1 MRKLFVLT
9 IAFFLLIFYSNLIAS
24 EKVENYK
31 YLKNLIFGY
40 NSTENFASM
49 PLQEGGKIV
58 GGLKS
63 YKKAILLSGILPGA
77 GEIYNGSFIKGCV
90 FIGVEVLGWSLYFTD
105 NSKGKDIEDEF
116 HRFADTYW
124 SEERYLYYLE
134 LYRQQYGKDPTNLT
148 HELPE
153 EKTQQYYE
161 MIGKYDQFVC
171 GWEDCDEWDGYS
183 SKRLNYEDERYQS
196 NKYLKRALTVTSII
210 FVNRII
216 SLIDTIW
223 GVKSYNDKIRSEN
236 VINLIP
242 VKHNDEIIPSIS
254 FRLKW

>member
-1 MRKLFVLT
+1 MRKIFILKVP
-9 IAFFLLIFYSNLIAS
+9 FFLLIFYSNLFAS
-24 EKVENYK
+24 ENVENYK
-31 YLKNLIFGY
+31 YLKDLVFGY
-40 NSTENFASM
+40 NSARNFTFTQF
-49 PLQEGGKIV
+49 QEEGKIV

-63 YKKAILLSGILPGA
+63 YKKAILLSGLVPGA

-90 FIGVEVLGWSLYFTD
+90 FIGVEVLGWSLYFT
-105 NSKGKDIEDEF
+105 NNNKGKDIEDEF

-124 SEERYLYYLE
+124 SEERYNHYLDV
-134 LYRQQYGKDPTNLT
+134 YIQQYGKEPTNLT
-148 HELPE
+148 HEIPE
-153 EKTQQYYE
+153 EKDQQYYE
-161 MIGKYDQFVC
+161 MIGKYDQFVS
-171 GWEDCDEWDGYS
+171 GWEDCDDWNGHSDNRFY
-183 SKRLNYEDERYQS
+183 YEDRRYQS
-196 NKYLKRALTVTSII
+196 NKHLKRALTVTSII

-242 VKHNDEIIPSIS
+242 VQHNDEIIPSIS